1 MSKTIR
7 ADEMAMHINR
17 LRKTLALIEGQYR
30 TPVEMGEARGLL
42 AYTINELIRVCTVDV
57 AVEDIAP

>member
-1 MSKTIR
+1 MSKIIR

-17 LRKTLALIEGQYR
+17 LHKALSLLENQHR

-42 AYTINELIRVCTVDV
+42 TYTINELVRACTVDV